1 MYLQEGKMSLFKG
14 GVTGVLSASDIGP
27 LQRFY
32 EVGLGLR
39 KVSERDTDSGK
50 RILYAVSEDGFIEI
64 REGKEDLP
72 QGPTSFWMQAHDI
85 DGMYETLRKE
95 GVVEVFEPI
104 EDKYFHARSF
114 QLRDPAGDG
123 IFCVCY
129 EKDILPYTKDCPKEA
144 FFDPEFRTVLF
155 VRNLDSCYR
164 FYTQVLEM
172 PCIYSWDECPGDRGF
187 KYQVDE
193 GKGYIETLHRIPLTD
208 QKNAAV
214 LLNAVNLKDC
224 YARISA
230 KEDANIVVPP
240 SQDAEGILR
249 FELEDPDGNRIIIRG

>member
-1 MYLQEGKMSLFKG
+1 MSLFKG
-14 GVTGVLSASDIGP
+14 GVTGVLSAADTRD

-32 EVGLGLR
+32 EEGLGLR
-39 KVSERDTDSGK
+39 KISEKDTELGK
-50 RILYAVSEDGFIEI
+50 RVLYTVSEDGFIEI
-64 REGKEDLP
+64 RQGEGGLP

-85 DGMYETLRKE
+85 NGMYETLRKE
-95 GVVEVFEPI
+95 GIVEMFEPI

-114 QLRDPAGDG
+114 QVRDPAGNG

-129 EKDILPYTKDCPKEA
+129 EKDVLPYTADCPKEE

-155 VRNLDSCYR
+155 VRDLDSCYR

-172 PCIYSWDECPGDRGF
+172 PCIYSWNECPGDRGF

-193 GKGYIETLHRIPLTD
+193 GVGYIETLHRIPLTD
-208 QKNAAV
+208 QNNAVV
-214 LLNAVNLKDC
+214 LLHAVDLEDC
-224 YARISA
+224 YAKISA
-230 KEDANIVVPP
+230 KTDANIVVPL
-240 SQDAEGILR
+240 SQDAAGNLR